1 MAWRRCGDS
10 AVMLV
15 SRPARR
21 SPAVPRA
28 FPPRRA
34 RQRVICPAGAACP
47 DDVSGVRRNVSTE
60 GGTVSENREPGPAGR
75 SPTVADVLALPVL
88 AGGEPRV
95 VAGEEHVDR
104 PVRWV
109 HITELTDPASFLKGG
124 ELVLTTGMPLPDDPA
139 GVRRYVDELAAVGAA
154 ALVIELV
161 RRYHRP
167 PDALVGACRARGL
180 PLVTLARDVNFLEVT
195 QVVHT
200 LILGHQA
207 EAMRRTQGVHEAFT
221 ALTLRGA
228 GPEEVLRAAAG
239 MSGRTVVLED
249 LVHRALVCE
258 APGSAAGA
266 ALTDWERR
274 SRTTPVTDRAGVSGP
289 EEWLTAPVEYQG
301 ERWGR
306 VVMLPAVPSGR
317 AFGPEDVT
325 VLERTAMALT
335 IARLTRPTPWER
347 TAHRNVLRDLVE
359 QRHRAAGDARARVA
373 ALGLP
378 AEHARF
384 VAVLA
389 DLPAQED
396 TGAAETRLCGE
407 LTATGAQVLVGLLS
421 PTRLGVLLALR
432 PSRPWREAVE
442 QVSRTALDAAPGAT
456 VCAGSPAGDL
466 ADVARSFREAARVAE
481 ATAPGLPLP
490 SGRSFHER
498 SDIGLRG
505 LLFALRD
512 DLRVQDYA
520 ERQLGPL
527 LDHDARHGTDLVAT
541 LRGYL
546 DAAGNKTVAARSAG
560 LSRETVYQRLRT
572 IERLLGRDLESGEQR
587 TELHAAL
594 HAVDAL
600 RARPHPGDRDR

>member
-1 MAWRRCGDS
+1 MS
-10 AVMLV
+10 EH
-15 SRPARR
+15 
-21 SPAVPRA
+21 
-28 FPPRRA
+28 
-34 RQRVICPAGAACP
+34 RQ
-47 DDVSGVRRNVSTE
+47 
-60 GGTVSENREPGPAGR
+60 PGPSDR
-75 SPTVADVLALPVL
+75 PPTVADVLALPVL

-95 VAGEEHVDR
+95 VTGEEHLDR

-109 HITELTDPASFLKGG
+109 HVTELTDPASFLKGG

-167 PDALVGACRARGL
+167 PEALVRACRARGL

-200 LILGHQA
+200 LIVGHQA
-207 EAMRRTQGVHEAFT
+207 DAIRRTQRVHEAFT

-228 GPEEVLRAAAG
+228 GPEEVLRAAAE
-239 MSGRTVVLED
+239 MSGRTVVLEN
-249 LVHRALVCE
+249 LVHLALVCE
-258 APGSAAGA
+258 PSGAPVRA
-266 ALTDWERR
+266 ALADWERR
-274 SRTTPVTDRAGVSGP
+274 SRTTPATDRAGVSGP
-289 EEWLTAPVEYQG
+289 EGWLAAPVEYQG

-306 VVMLPAVPSGR
+306 VVMLPAVLPGR
-317 AFGPEDVT
+317 AFGPEDAT

-335 IARLTRPTPWER
+335 IARLTHATPWER
-347 TAHRNVLRDLVE
+347 TAHRNTLRDLVE
-359 QRHRAAGDARARVA
+359 RRHRSPADARARVA

-389 DLPAQED
+389 DLPSGRD
-396 TGAAETRLCGE
+396 SGAIETRLSEE
-407 LTATGAQVLVGLLS
+407 LTATGARALVGLLS
-421 PTRLGVLLALR
+421 PARLGVLLALR

-442 QVSRTALDAAPGAT
+442 QVSRTALDAVPGAT
-456 VCAGSPAGDL
+456 VSAGAPAEDL
-466 ADVARSFREAARVAE
+466 ADAARSFREAARVAE
-481 ATAPGLPLP
+481 ATEPGRPLP
-490 SGRSFHER
+490 AGRSFHER
-498 SDIGLRG
+498 SDIGLRR
-505 LLFALRD
+505 LLYALRD
-512 DLRVQDYA
+512 DLRVQEYA
-520 ERQLGPL
+520 ERRLGPL

-546 DAAGNKTVAARSAG
+546 EAAGNKTVAARSAG

-572 IERLLGRDLESGEQR
+572 IERLLGGDLESGEQR
-587 TELHAAL
+587 TELHVAL

-600 RARPHPGDRDR
+600 RAPPKTRPGGGTDEFFPGPGS

>member
-1 MAWRRCGDS
+1 
-10 AVMLV
+10 
-15 SRPARR
+15 
-21 SPAVPRA
+21 
-28 FPPRRA
+28 
-34 RQRVICPAGAACP
+34 
-47 DDVSGVRRNVSTE
+47 
-60 GGTVSENREPGPAGR
+60 VSENREPGPAGR

-167 PDALVGACRARGL
+167 PDALVRACRARGL

-258 APGSAAGA
+258 ASGSTARA

-274 SRTTPVTDRAGVSGP
+274 SRTTAVTDRAGVSGP
-289 EEWLTAPVEYQG
+289 EGWLTAPVEYQG

-335 IARLTRPTPWER
+335 IARLTRSTSWER

-359 QRHRAAGDARARVA
+359 RRDRSPGDARARVA

-378 AEHARF
+378 AEDARF

-396 TGAAETRLCGE
+396 TGATETRLSGE

-421 PTRLGVLLALR
+421 PARLGVLLALR

-442 QVSRTALDAAPGAT
+442 QVSRTLLDAAPGAT
-456 VCAGSPAGDL
+456 VCVGSPAGDL

-490 SGRSFHER
+490 CGRSFHER

-527 LDHDARHGTDLVAT
+527 LDHDARHGTDLVTT

>member
-1 MAWRRCGDS
+1 MS
-10 AVMLV
+10 EH
-15 SRPARR
+15 
-21 SPAVPRA
+21 
-28 FPPRRA
+28 
-34 RQRVICPAGAACP
+34 RQ
-47 DDVSGVRRNVSTE
+47 
-60 GGTVSENREPGPAGR
+60 PGPGGR

-95 VAGEEHVDR
+95 VAGEEHLDR

-109 HITELTDPASFLKGG
+109 HVTELTDPASFLKGG
-124 ELVLTTGMPLPDDPA
+124 ELVLTTGMPLPEDPA

-167 PDALVGACRARGL
+167 PDALVGACRAHGL

-195 QVVHT
+195 QVVHA

-207 EAMRRTQGVHEAFT
+207 DAIRRTQRVHEAFT

-228 GPEEVLRAAAG
+228 GPEEVLRAAAE
-239 MSGRTVVLED
+239 MSGRTVVLEN

-258 APGSAAGA
+258 PSGTTVRA
-266 ALTDWERR
+266 ALADWERR
-274 SRTTPVTDRAGVSGP
+274 SRTTPATDRAGVSGP
-289 EEWLTAPVEYQG
+289 EGWLAAPVEYQG

-306 VVMLPAVPSGR
+306 VVMLPAALPAAFPGR

-335 IARLTRPTPWER
+335 IARLTHATPWER
-347 TAHRNVLRDLVE
+347 TAHRTALRDLVE
-359 QRHRAAGDARARVA
+359 QRHRSPADARARLA

-389 DLPAQED
+389 DLPSGQE
-396 TGAAETRLCGE
+396 TGAAETRLCEE
-407 LTATGAQVLVGLLS
+407 LAATGVRALVGLLS
-421 PTRLGVLLALR
+421 PTRLGVLLALG
-432 PSRPWREAVE
+432 PSRPWREAAE
-442 QVSRTALDAAPGAT
+442 RLSRTALAAVPGAT
-456 VCAGSPAGDL
+456 VSAGAPADDL

-481 ATAPGLPLP
+481 ATEPGRPLP

-498 SDIGLRG
+498 SDVGLRR
-505 LLFALRD
+505 LLYALRD

-546 DAAGNKTVAARSAG
+546 DAAGNKTVAARAAG

-600 RARPHPGDRDR
+600 RASPDHSPGRGTDEFFPGPGS

>member
-1 MAWRRCGDS
+1 M
-10 AVMLV
+10 
-15 SRPARR
+15 
-21 SPAVPRA
+21 
-28 FPPRRA
+28 
-34 RQRVICPAGAACP
+34 
-47 DDVSGVRRNVSTE
+47 
-60 GGTVSENREPGPAGR
+60 SENRQPGPSGR
-75 SPTVADVLALPVL
+75 APTVADVLALPVV
-88 AGGEPRV
+88 AGGGPRV
-95 VAGEEHVDR
+95 VVGEEHVDR

-124 ELVLTTGMPLPDDPA
+124 ELVLTTGMPLPDDAA
-139 GVRRYVDELAAVGAA
+139 GVRRYVDELAGVGAA

-167 PDALVGACRARGL
+167 PDALVQACRARSL

-207 EAMRRTQGVHEAFT
+207 EAMRRTQRVHEAFT

-228 GPEEVLRAAAG
+228 GPEEVLRAAAE
-239 MSGRTVVLED
+239 MSARTVVLEN

-258 APGSAAGA
+258 PSGSVERA

-274 SRTTPVTDRAGVSGP
+274 SRTTPATGRAEVSGP
-289 EEWLTAPVEYQG
+289 EGWLAAPVEYQG

-306 VVMLPAVPSGR
+306 VVMLPAAHPGR
-317 AFGPEDVT
+317 SFGPEDVT

-335 IARLTRPTPWER
+335 IARLTHPTPWER
-347 TAHRNVLRDLVE
+347 TAHRGALRDLVE
-359 QRHRAAGDARARVA
+359 RRHRSLADARARLA

-378 AEHARF
+378 AQGTRY

-389 DLPAQED
+389 DLPSPED
-396 TGAAETRLCGE
+396 AAVAEARLCEE
-407 LTATGAQVLVGLLS
+407 LTTQVPQVLVGLLS
-421 PTRLGVLLALR
+421 PTRVGMLLAPH

-442 QVSRTALDAAPGAT
+442 RVSRTALDAAPGAT
-456 VCAGSPAGDL
+456 VSAGAPAGDL

-481 ATAPGLPLP
+481 AADPGLPLP

-498 SDIGLRG
+498 SDIGLRR

-512 DLRVQDYA
+512 DTRVQDFA

-527 LDHDARHGTDLVAT
+527 LDHDARHGTDLVRA
-541 LRGYL
+541 LRAYL
-546 DAAGNKTVAARSAG
+546 DAAGNKTVAARSSG
-560 LSRETVYQRLRT
+560 LSRETVYQRLRA

-600 RARPHPGDRDR
+600 RALAPTGRGPGRDR

>member
-1 MAWRRCGDS
+1 M
-10 AVMLV
+10 
-15 SRPARR
+15 
-21 SPAVPRA
+21 
-28 FPPRRA
+28 
-34 RQRVICPAGAACP
+34 
-47 DDVSGVRRNVSTE
+47 
-60 GGTVSENREPGPAGR
+60 SENRQPGPAGR

-88 AGGEPRV
+88 AGGGPRV

-124 ELVLTTGMPLPDDPA
+124 ELVLTTGMPLPEDAA

-167 PDALVGACRARGL
+167 PDALVRACRARGL

-239 MSGRTVVLED
+239 MSGRTVVLEN

-258 APGSAAGA
+258 PFGGTARA

-274 SRTTPVTDRAGVSGP
+274 SRTTPATDRAEVTGP
-289 EEWLTAPVEYQG
+289 EGWLTAPVEYQG

-306 VVMLPAVPSGR
+306 VVMLPLPVVPPAVPPGPG
-317 AFGPEDVT
+317 FGPEDVT

-359 QRHRAAGDARARVA
+359 QRHRSPGDARARVA

-378 AEHARF
+378 ADDARF

-396 TGAAETRLCGE
+396 AGAAEVRLAEE
-407 LTATGAQVLVGLLS
+407 LGATGAQVLVGLLS
-421 PTRLGVLLALR
+421 PARLGVLLALR
-432 PSRPWREAVE
+432 PSRPWRQAVE
-442 QVSRTALDAAPGAT
+442 RLGRTVLDTAPGAT
-456 VCAGSPAGDL
+456 VCAGSPTRDL
-466 ADVARSFREAARVAE
+466 ADVARSFREAVRVAE
-481 ATAPGLPLP
+481 ATEPGLPLP

-498 SDIGLRG
+498 SDIGLRR

-527 LDHDARHGTDLVAT
+527 LDHDARHGTDLVTT

-560 LSRETVYQRLRT
+560 LSRETVYQRLRA
-572 IERLLGRDLESGEQR
+572 IERLLSRDLESGEQR
-587 TELHAAL
+587 TELHVAL

-600 RARPHPGDRDR
+600 RARPHPGGRDR

>member
-1 MAWRRCGDS
+1 M
-10 AVMLV
+10 
-15 SRPARR
+15 
-21 SPAVPRA
+21 
-28 FPPRRA
+28 
-34 RQRVICPAGAACP
+34 
-47 DDVSGVRRNVSTE
+47 
-60 GGTVSENREPGPAGR
+60 SENREPGPAGR

-258 APGSAAGA
+258 ASGSTAGA

-274 SRTTPVTDRAGVSGP
+274 SRTTPVTDRADVSGP
-289 EEWLTAPVEYQG
+289 EGWLTAPVEYQG

-347 TAHRNVLRDLVE
+347 TAHRDVLRDLVE
-359 QRHRAAGDARARVA
+359 QRHRSPGDARARVA

-378 AEHARF
+378 AEHAHF

-389 DLPAQED
+389 DLPGQED
-396 TGAAETRLCGE
+396 TGAAETRLSGE
-407 LTATGAQVLVGLLS
+407 LTASGAQVLVGLLS

-442 QVSRTALDAAPGAT
+442 RVSRTVLDAAQGAT
-456 VCAGSPAGDL
+456 VCVGSPAGDL

-527 LDHDARHGTDLVAT
+527 LDHDARHGTDLVTT